1 MHIILFGHH
10 ITRQYYVND
19 CSYQF
24 IQRISIYFMPVKY
37 QPDYIFLRHVKLI
50 RVHLF
55 TAAQV
60 LCMVLMWVVKSVKAT
75 SIAFPLMVRERE
87 IKYYFYSY
95 SFIHI
100 NVKKD
105 EQKEKKLEQQKGEKN
120 IQIFHIA
127 NRQNNLEN

>member
-1 MHIILFGHH
+1 MHVILFGHR
-10 ITRQYYVND
+10 ITRQYYVDD

-75 SIAFPLMVRERE
+75 SIAFPLMVRERD
-87 IKYYFYSY
+87 KVLLLFLFFYS
-95 SFIHI
+95 HI
-100 NVKKD
+100 RKKD
-105 EQKEKKLEQQKGEKN
+105 VQKEKKLGQQKGEKN